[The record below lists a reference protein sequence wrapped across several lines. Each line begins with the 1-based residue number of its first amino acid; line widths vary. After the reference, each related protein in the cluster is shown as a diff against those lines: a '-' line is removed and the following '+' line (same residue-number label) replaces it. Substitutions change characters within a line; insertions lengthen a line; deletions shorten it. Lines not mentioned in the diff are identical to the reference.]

1 MPVCALTAT
10 TGSRRLTCAKKSAS
24 QRAKALRLRWD
35 PRKQSGLTSRKNTR
49 GLVRSDGAP
58 SLPARS
64 LRECLADGG
73 ALETA
78 EVEVEG
84 EEEAMEAGVATRRS
98 ARDLWGVAT
107 PAAVTGDA
115 ATAPTAGSGNAS
127 DVGFAPALVAA
138 AVVGKLWIKGPKQIV
153 REFLWAAGQAQIWIL
168 GQKPMPFSWAIS
180 C

>member
-49 GLVRSDGAP
+49 GLVGSDGAP
-58 SLPARS
+58 SLPARC

-78 EVEVEG
+78 EVEVECG
-84 EEEAMEAGVATRRS
+84 EEAVAAGVATRRS
-98 ARDLWGVAT
+98 GRDLWSVAT

-127 DVGFAPALVAA
+127 DGGIAPALVAA